1 MMAERKFCPK
11 NLWAVI
17 LTAIRVEYRV
27 VRAHLSELEEVRHP
41 QGTVSEQGHT
51 NQPGGV
57 TAELEVEPQQR
68 GLTRGLDAS
77 RAHRGFPIPVGHL
90 PRSGGVT

>member
-68 GLTRGLDAS
+68 GLTVAWMLRELIEDFRSPSAICRG
-77 RAHRGFPIPVGHL
+77 REV
-90 PRSGGVT
+90 